1 MERIYQMAERPLLIF
16 PEPQILQ
23 RDKPKGRLIPQSY
36 HIPGFKRQKDRLTP
50 QFESMFKSFITDSP
64 GGIEPEYVLVLETVG
79 KIEDFERA
87 VRAIKGL
94 EWLAEIDSEELP
106 PDEDYYQKFKVGKR
120 FFSEKIETIDANQSN
135 QIYEAL
141 KKNDFIDKDNYVT
154 DKPIENFSKYIPS
167 EFSEVSEEIIKA
179 LKEGILGSKSE
190 VLSGRLFLS
199 MSNRQAMKELLSL
212 WQSWDD
218 PKKRFKRGYGKWREI
233 FKQLKSIRPWDTQ
246 DRLRDTGVIEFWEE
260 ELKIKKG
267 TASKI
272 NFEIE
277 LWYRKDAKKR
287 KDAQDKIEGL
297 ILEEKGNIIA
307 ACEIDS
313 IRFHSLKAALPPENI
328 DKILDNKY
336 TKLFTSYDVMFFRPQ
351 GQCAVKKYPEGETG
365 DFLEGTTSGDPV
377 VAILDGAPLANHTL
391 LENRLLLDDP
401 DDFSSDYL
409 ANERKHGTAIAS
421 LICHGELDANEPS
434 LARPVY
440 IRPIM
445 RPDKNDI
452 NSPRRE
458 HIPDNIFMEDIIERS
473 VRRIFEGE
481 NNEPPVAPT
490 VKVINLSIGDAS
502 RMFFRQ
508 LSPAARLLDWLS
520 YKYQVLFCVSAGN
533 ISTPFKLEKDEM
545 ELKSLPDEELI
556 RHTMSKIHT
565 DIRNRKLIAPA
576 ESINSLTVGALHS
589 DYSNPDYIGNRI
601 DILPTYIL
609 PSPISTHG
617 HGFRVS
623 IKPEIYIPGGKQLY
637 SWSLDNTYIVE
648 NFSMAPGQKVATTPL
663 TPGETNRHVYTR
675 GTSNSSALASRGA
688 AQIFE
693 ILDELREKNDYNIPE
708 EKIAI
713 LLKTLLAHSASW
725 GESQNLLE
733 KCLKNNNNAGQF
745 KKILSRYL
753 GFGIPN
759 IQRVLECTAQ
769 RATAIGFGEINK
781 DEKHEF
787 RLPLPTGLSGSS
799 EMRRLTITLA
809 WFSPVN
815 PDNRKFRKANL
826 SFEPPQEKIGVS
838 RKEVDWQQVKNGT
851 IQHEIL
857 EGKESISHEDDA
869 QLVIPVVCRDD
880 AGTLDETVH
889 YGLAVTLEVSEKID
903 IQVYEEIR
911 EKLKVPI
918 KIQEE

>member
-1 MERIYQMAERPLLIF
+1 MAERPLLIF

-23 RDKPKGRLIPQSY
+23 REKQKGTPIPPSY

-64 GGIEPEYVLVLETVG
+64 GGIEPENVLVLETIG

-87 VRAIKGL
+87 VRAIRGL
-94 EWLAEIDSEELP
+94 EWLAEIDSEELH

-120 FFSEKIETIDANQSN
+120 FFSEKIKTIDAKQSK
-135 QIYEAL
+135 QIWEGL
-141 KKNDFIDKDNYVT
+141 KKNNFIDEYGYVT
-154 DKPIENFSKYIPS
+154 DKPIENVSKYIPS
-167 EFSEVSEEIIKA
+167 EFSEVSEEIIMV
-179 LKEGILGSKSE
+179 LKEGILGSKGE

-199 MSNRQAMKELLSL
+199 LSNHQAMEELISL
-212 WQSWDD
+212 WRSWDE

-233 FKQLKSIRPWDTQ
+233 FKYLRSIRHWDTQ

-260 ELKIKKG
+260 ELEIKKG
-267 TASKI
+267 TASRI

-277 LWYRKDAKKR
+277 LWYRRDAKKR

-313 IRFHSLKAALPPENI
+313 IRLHALKAELPPENI
-328 DKILDNKY
+328 EKILSNEY
-336 TKLFTSYDVMFFRPQ
+336 TKLFTSHDVMFFRPQ
-351 GQCAVKKYPEGETG
+351 GQCAAEKYPEGETG
-365 DFLEGTTSGDPV
+365 DFLEGTTSGEPV
-377 VAILDGAPLANHTL
+377 VAILDGAPFVNHIL

-409 ANERKHGTAIAS
+409 ANERKHGTAMAS
-421 LICHGELDANEPS
+421 LICHGELDANEPP

-445 RPDKNDI
+445 KPDEKDI

-490 VKVINLSIGDAS
+490 VKVINLSIGDAA

-533 ISTPFKLEKDEM
+533 INIPFKLEENEM
-545 ELKSLPDEELI
+545 ELKSLPDEERI
-556 RHTMSKIHT
+556 RYTMSKIHSG
-565 DIRNRKLIAPA
+565 IRNRRLIAPA

-589 DYSNPDYIGNRI
+589 DRSNPDYIGNRI

-609 PSPISTHG
+609 PSPISAHG

-637 SWSLDNTYIVE
+637 SFNPDNTYAID
-648 NFSMAPGQKVATTPL
+648 NSPMAPGQKVATTPV

-675 GTSNSSALASRGA
+675 GTSNSAALASRGA

-693 ILDELREKNDYNIPE
+693 VLDELREKNDYSIPE

-725 GESQNLLE
+725 GKSQNLLE
-733 KCLKNNNNAGQF
+733 KCLKNYNNARQF
-745 KKILSRYL
+745 KKTISRYL

-769 RATAIGFGEINK
+769 RATAIGYGEINK

-787 RLPLPTGLSGSS
+787 RLPIPTGLSGSN
-799 EMRRLTITLA
+799 ELRRLIITLA

-826 SFEPPQEKIGVS
+826 SFEPPQEKIGVF
-838 RKEVDWQQVKNGT
+838 RKEVDWRQVKNGT

-857 EGKESISHEDDA
+857 EGKESIVYEDDA
-869 QLVIPVVCRDD
+869 HVKISVVCRDD

-911 EKLKVPI
+911 ERLKVPI